1 MKKGKSILSNIL
13 GNDTVLWFIILF
25 LLIFWC
31 CGYFGTGEDRTE
43 GYWTGLGIA
52 ANELASDVVLIGPV
66 HIIVPIVDSPW
77 GMRMINQACFHDKT
91 GPVNFT
97 S

>member
-1 MKKGKSILSNIL
+1 VKKGKSILSNIL

-43 GYWTGLGIA
+43 EEGIGLDL
-52 ANELASDVVLIGPV
+52 E
-66 HIIVPIVDSPW
+66 
-77 GMRMINQACFHDKT
+77 
-91 GPVNFT
+91 
-97 S
+97 